1 MDAFG
6 RSGGVAGMTDRN
18 RLELVEGEP
27 RSFEITVSQVLAG
40 VSTPLDVSAVA
51 LTLHIHEQDND
62 DTEAV
67 DPIPVIPKVPNVVGR
82 GLVVFTDDTVAD
94 LSPATVYVYR
104 LRLPSNE
111 SLDVGDLAV
120 LRAWR

>member
-6 RSGGVAGMTDRN
+6 RSGGVAGMSERN

-27 RSFEITVSQVLAG
+27 RSFEITVAQVIAG
-40 VSTPLDVSAVA
+40 VSTPINVEAVA
-51 LTLHIHEQDND
+51 LSLHIHEQDND
-62 DTEAV
+62 DEPAT

-82 GLVVFTDDTVAD
+82 GLVVFTDDIVGE
-94 LSPATVYVYR
+94 LSPATTYVYR
-104 LRLPSNE
+104 LRLPSME